1 VGLAS
6 LPETLRQAILDQFP
20 VASDQPDDK
29 LLTLPLHEIAQWT
42 ERAKA
47 GLAQVDAERAAI
59 VAAVSERAFI
69 RLRHCALA
77 IAQAIEVSGTGQTNA
92 YRDQAMADNVRW
104 LANTAHP
111 GEKIILWAHNAHVAA
126 TPGMMGGHLRAAL
139 GNSLVIIGLA
149 SHHGTVRARPMSAGA
164 FDPAVSPTGIALAQ
178 PRPDS
183 LDDMLNQVGKPYFA
197 LDLRK
202 ARAAG
207 GALAA
212 WLDEPR
218 WETCNSIHPV
228 QWYWPSWES

>member
-1 VGLAS
+1 MV
-6 LPETLRQAILDQFP
+6 
-20 VASDQPDDK
+20 
-29 LLTLPLHEIAQWT
+29 
-42 ERAKA
+42 
-47 GLAQVDAERAAI
+47 
-59 VAAVSERAFI
+59 
-69 RLRHCALA
+69 
-77 IAQAIEVSGTGQTNA
+77 QAIEASGTGQTNA
-92 YRDQAMADNVRW
+92 YRDQAMAGNVRW
-104 LANTAHP
+104 LADTAHP

-212 WLDEPR
+212 WLAEPR
-218 WETCNSIHPV
+218 WETSIGSAYDPT
-228 QWYWPSWES
+228 QPGALLSRLADIYDALIFIAESNASAALQ